1 MTVAD
6 IQMDLFDDAM
16 CRHTE
21 TLSGGRNDTLQL
33 TLPVQETIFGCL
45 VILEM

>member
-6 IQMDLFDDAM
+6 IQMDLFDDTVY
-16 CRHTE
+16 RHTE
-21 TLSGGRNDTLQL
+21 TLSGGRND

-45 VILEM
+45 VILEV